1 MESNKWKKSL
11 ARQGVIIMSKKVY
24 NIIAAITVGIIGVA
38 EAVVAAIDF
47 QLQAAV
53 AASLPVLEGA
63 ILTIANNFVINEN
76 AKKKEDK

>member
-1 MESNKWKKSL
+1 MDRKT
-11 ARQGVIIMSKKVY
+11 Y

-63 ILTIANNFVINEN
+63 VLTIANNFVTKED
-76 AKKKEDK
+76 KKED

>member
-1 MESNKWKKSL
+1 MNRKT
-11 ARQGVIIMSKKVY
+11 Y
-24 NIIAAITVGIIGVA
+24 NILAAITVGIIGVA

-47 QLQAAV
+47 QFQAAV

>member
-1 MESNKWKKSL
+1 MNRKT
-11 ARQGVIIMSKKVY
+11 Y
-24 NIIAAITVGIIGVA
+24 NILAAITVGIIGVA

-47 QLQAAV
+47 QFQAAV

-63 ILTIANNFVINEN
+63 ILTIADNFVINEN

>member
-1 MESNKWKKSL
+1 MNKKT
-11 ARQGVIIMSKKVY
+11 Y

-47 QLQAAV
+47 QFQAAV

-63 ILTIANNFVINEN
+63 VLTIANNFVTKED
-76 AKKKEDK
+76 KKEDK

>member
-1 MESNKWKKSL
+1 MKKST
-11 ARQGVIIMSKKVY
+11 Y
-24 NIIAAITVGIIGVA
+24 NIVAAITVGIIGVA